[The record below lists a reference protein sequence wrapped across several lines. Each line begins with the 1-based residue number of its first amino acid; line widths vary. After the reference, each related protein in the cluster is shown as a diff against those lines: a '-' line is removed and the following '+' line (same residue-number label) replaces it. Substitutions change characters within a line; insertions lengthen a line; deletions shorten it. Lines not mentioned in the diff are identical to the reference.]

1 MTGGAA
7 SGPWAGIPNP
17 PTQYS
22 ASRAPAIF
30 HRDAELKLGVSAAIT
45 DRQSAIVPYSPTMT
59 NESALSS
66 STEDPPFV
74 YGGHGPEILTFS
86 TPEAQSPL
94 LPDRETFLVGP
105 FCRESVVSNTRTPQL
120 ASSRFIWIGY
130 SELRPPY
137 RMVRP
142 CTKYSHI
149 VASLSGRGKV
159 LIDGQLVDWMP
170 NQVLV
175 SPRGSQHAFEATSPE
190 PWSIAWVFYDD
201 RDGEA
206 LVPGNKTQMVES
218 DCGRFAQVMQLLL
231 KEVSGENDVEALQA
245 LVALLHMHT
254 QRLIGHTHADPRLS
268 RLWHL
273 VASDLA
279 YDWDVEKLAKKA
291 FLSAEQLRR
300 LCHRYH
306 GESPMA
312 HVRELRMHYAS
323 VLLRSSACRV
333 EDVALQAGFASLYSF
348 SAAFKR
354 WSGASP
360 AHYRDQGAHNNPS

>member
-1 MTGGAA
+1 MMSVAA
-7 SGPWAGIPNP
+7 QTDTTHGEHNLATSMAGMSLD
-17 PTQYS
+17 Q
-22 ASRAPAIF
+22 
-30 HRDAELKLGVSAAIT
+30 
-45 DRQSAIVPYSPTMT
+45 
-59 NESALSS
+59 
-66 STEDPPFV
+66 
-74 YGGHGPEILTFS
+74 
-86 TPEAQSPL
+86 
-94 LPDRETFLVGP
+94 ETFLIGP
-105 FCRESVVSNTRTPQL
+105 SCRESVVSNDRAPQL
-120 ASSRFIWIGY
+120 TASRFIWIGH

-159 LIDGQLVDWMP
+159 LVDGQLVDWMP

-201 RDGEA
+201 RDGEV
-206 LVPGNKTQMVES
+206 LVPGTRTQVIET
-218 DCGRFAQVMQLLL
+218 DCTNFAQVMQLLL
-231 KEVSGENDVEALQA
+231 KEVSGENDIGTLQA
-245 LVALLHMHT
+245 LVSLLHTHT
-254 QRLIGHTHADPRLS
+254 QRLVGNTRTDPRLA

-279 YDWDVEKLAKKA
+279 LDWDVEKLAKKA
-291 FLSAEQLRR
+291 FLSPEQLRR

-312 HVRELRMHYAS
+312 RVRDLRMHYAS

-354 WSGASP
+354 WSGVCP
-360 AHYRDQGAHNNPS
+360 AHYRARGPDNRSS